1 MTVALDLTKLLDGE
15 PDDPLAKDLASF
27 AAYLMHE
34 RRASPRTV
42 EHYLR
47 DLRTLAEFSRKYASG
62 PATIEQIDLAVLR
75 GWLGTRAKARSHTT
89 IARNVSS
96 ARAFFRFARKI
107 GRIKEDPS
115 ALLKAPKLKRELP
128 VVVSVP
134 AAARLMEAP
143 DEARFTARPGP
154 RSVDPAE
161 KERQSL
167 RDRAMLECLYAG
179 GIRVSELVGFNLN
192 DVDTRNR
199 TARVRG
205 KGGKERIVP
214 LGHPACDAI
223 VTYLDVRHAL
233 RNPST
238 GEQDERALFLGRYGT
253 RLTTRQVQH
262 LVKAYGELSAGRA
275 DLHPHTLRHTCATH
289 LLDAGA
295 DLRIIQEMLGHASLR
310 TTERY
315 THVSMEKVMNVYD
328 KAHPLSGREKDK
340 PSAKGGE
347 G

>member
-1 MTVALDLTKLLDGE
+1 MTVALDLNKLFEGE
-15 PDDPLAKDLASF
+15 PEDPLAKDLASF

-47 DLRTLAEFSRKYASG
+47 DLRTLAEFTRKYSDG
-62 PATIEQIDLAVLR
+62 PATIEHVSLAVLR
-75 GWLGTRAKARSHTT
+75 GWLGARAKARSHTT

-107 GRIKEDPS
+107 GRIKDDPT

-134 AAARLMEAP
+134 SAARLMEAP
-143 DEARFTARPGP
+143 EEARFTARPGA
-154 RSVDPAE
+154 RTVDPAE
-161 KERQSL
+161 KERQSV
-167 RDRAMLECLYAG
+167 RDRAMLECLYGG
-179 GIRVSELVGFNLN
+179 GIRVSELVGFNLG
-192 DVDTRNR
+192 DIDTRSR

-205 KGGKERIVP
+205 KGNKERVIP
-214 LGHPACDAI
+214 LGKTAVDA
-223 VTYLDVRHAL
+223 VLEYLEVRHAL
-233 RNPST
+233 RNPSS
-238 GEQDERALFLGRYGT
+238 GEQDPRALFLGRYGT
-253 RLTTRQVQH
+253 RLTARQVQH

-295 DLRIIQEMLGHASLR
+295 DLRMIQEMLGHASLR

-315 THVSMEKVMNVYD
+315 THVSMEKVIDVYD
-328 KAHPLSGREKDK
+328 SAHPLSGREKKKDDR
-340 PSAKGGE
+340 
-347 G
+347 